1 MGGESK
7 KKFLR
12 EDLLFSLCGLNCGL
26 CPMQAGGYCPGC
38 GGGAGNQPCRFA
50 RCAQSRGV
58 AYCFACQAYP
68 CEKYAGF
75 DEYDSFLSHQ
85 RRERNIRAAQEAG
98 LEAYQ
103 ALQREK
109 RELLGY
115 LLDHCN
121 DGRRKSFYCLA
132 LELLEWEAVCS
143 AIDRAALSQL
153 PDSRSR
159 AAQAAEALRRAA
171 ERSGVELKLRRKK
184 KPKEA

>member
-1 MGGESK
+1 
-7 KKFLR
+7 
-12 EDLLFSLCGLNCGL
+12 
-26 CPMQAGGYCPGC
+26 MQAGGYCPGC

-109 RELLGY
+109 KELLGY

-153 PDSRSR
+153 PDPRSR